1 MTHPLKFL
9 ILATTLLFLSSPF
22 LNAKAKSKSAPL
34 KIVSTAAPIHALLV
48 HLTHGA
54 QKPHLLLPPTIMPH
68 GARLTPSQARI
79 LHNANLLVLIGES
92 FAALESNIKPSATR
106 HIVRLTKLKGITIL
120 PIVPKHDEEEHGEEE
135 HEAEEHGEEEHGEEE
150 HGAEEHGAEEHGAEE
165 HEAEEHEAG
174 EHLHEGSVDPHVWLD
189 VENARVIVKRLA
201 EILAKRDPS
210 NAALYRKNARLQE
223 LSLRA
228 LDQEVRALVRGIST
242 SSVAAKF
249 LVLHDSTAYFTA
261 RYGIRGKER
270 LYAARHNATRDGL
283 RHTLNVRK
291 KLRSGDYRC
300 VIVQPQL
307 PREVRTRLLGSDTR
321 VVVID
326 PLGAKLPQDKN
337 FYASL
342 LMSVA
347 EGFRECLA
355 G

>member
-1 MTHPLKFL
+1 MTHPLKLL
-9 ILATTLLFLSSPF
+9 ILATTLLFLSSP
-22 LNAKAKSKSAPL
+22 LLANNAEAKSKAKAKSAPL

-54 QKPHLLLPPTIMPH
+54 QKPLLLLPPTIMPH

-79 LHNANLLVLIGES
+79 LHTANLLVLIGES
-92 FAALESNIKPSATR
+92 FAALENNIKPNATR
-106 HIVRLTKLKGITIL
+106 HIVHLTELKGITTL
-120 PIVPKHDEEEHGEEE
+120 PLVQKHDEEEHDED
-135 HEAEEHGEEEHGEEE
+135 
-150 HGAEEHGAEEHGAEE
+150 
-165 HEAEEHEAG
+165 EHEAG
-174 EHLHEGSVDPHVWLD
+174 EHRHEGSVDPHVWLD

-201 EILAKRDPS
+201 EVLAQRDPR
-210 NAALYRKNARLQE
+210 NAALYRKNARKQD

-228 LDQEVRALVRGIST
+228 LDQEVRSIVREIST

-270 LYAARHNATRDGL
+270 LYAARHNATRDGM

-307 PREVRTRLLGSDTR
+307 PHEVRTRLLGSETR

-326 PLGAKLPQDKN
+326 PLGAKLPQDET
-337 FYASL
+337 FYAAL
-342 LMSVA
+342 LRSVA
-347 EGFRECLA
+347 AGFRECLA
-355 G
+355 R

>member
-1 MTHPLKFL
+1 MTHPLKLL
-9 ILATTLLFLSSPF
+9 ILATTLLFLSSP
-22 LNAKAKSKSAPL
+22 LLANNAEAKSKTKAKSAPL

-79 LHNANLLVLIGES
+79 LHTANLLVLIGES
-92 FAALESNIKPSATR
+92 FAALENNIKPNATR
-106 HIVRLTKLKGITIL
+106 HIVRLTELKGITTL
-120 PIVPKHDEEEHGEEE
+120 PLVQKHDEEEHDEEE
-135 HEAEEHGEEEHGEEE
+135 HDEEEHDE
-150 HGAEEHGAEEHGAEE
+150 
-165 HEAEEHEAG
+165 EEHEAG
-174 EHLHEGSVDPHVWLD
+174 EHRHEGSVDPHVWLD

-201 EILAKRDPS
+201 EVLAQRDPR
-210 NAALYRKNARLQE
+210 NAALYRKNASKQD

-228 LDQEVRALVRGIST
+228 LDQEVRSIVREISAK
-242 SSVAAKF
+242 SVAAKF
-249 LVLHDSTAYFTA
+249 LVLHDSSAYFTA

-270 LYAARHNATRDGL
+270 LYAARHNATRDGM

-307 PREVRTRLLGSDTR
+307 PREVRTRLLGSETR

-326 PLGAKLPQDKN
+326 PLGAKLRQDET
-337 FYASL
+337 FYAAL
-342 LMSVA
+342 LRSVA
-347 EGFRECLA
+347 AGFRECLA
-355 G
+355 R